1 MFDQEKQ
8 DPSTQGEDRD
18 DDAIIVSDYL
28 LYEKGEIM
36 KTDGYYV
43 TKAAQVKG
51 LLIFSKEYLKFE
63 PVKCPE
69 NDSVRLV
76 CLTCLFKLK
85 DDVASFSLII
95 DYNDIGSTDMIKLI
109 NEKALLQDSD

>member
-1 MFDQEKQ
+1 MGGSSEGASAAVANTGEGLGEISNIEKLYKKVVCKIDFCSWNLIIAEFSNFSKNFSEKAPKPKSGLQDFLSMFDQEKQ

-43 TKAAQVKG
+43 TKAA
-51 LLIFSKEYLKFE
+51 
-63 PVKCPE
+63 
-69 NDSVRLV
+69 
-76 CLTCLFKLK
+76 
-85 DDVASFSLII
+85 
-95 DYNDIGSTDMIKLI
+95 
-109 NEKALLQDSD
+109 